1 MVVTK
6 LALRSPLIG
15 YTVSLKKFASSSTN
29 SINTS
34 LRFKFSLYSA
44 DMIMDDYPT
53 LLIPAYQPNEKLIQL
68 VRSLREFH
76 PNQRIIVVDDGS
88 DADKSPIF
96 TEICDY
102 NIELLKHAKNR
113 GKGQALKTGFKH
125 WITSS
130 SANASGIVTADAD
143 GQHLHKD
150 VMHISDSFMKNPL
163 VLYLGVRQFNKA
175 SIPWR
180 SRFGNKLTKFV
191 LRLFTKVPLQD
202 TQTGLRA
209 IPRKLIKEVLHK
221 SKTSGYDFELE
232 MLLTAQEK
240 QIVIEQISISTV
252 YLDNN
257 SSSHFNPLIDSIK
270 IYFVF
275 IRFAAIS
282 LLSAAIDF
290 TLFSFIYWAKKN
302 IFLAVV
308 VGRILS
314 ATFNFQLNHLL
325 AFKTKKK
332 FFPAACKYTS
342 LAVFLGL
349 IAYSLIK
356 FINSFGINVYSSK
369 IIAEIA
375 LFILSFTIQHLFIF
389 NKSAML
395 ENKS

>member
-1 MVVTK
+1 MLT
-6 LALRSPLIG
+6 
-15 YTVSLKKFASSSTN
+15 
-29 SINTS
+29 
-34 LRFKFSLYSA
+34 
-44 DMIMDDYPT
+44 DDYFT

-68 VRSLREFH
+68 ISSLRERR

-88 DADKSPIF
+88 DADRSPIF
-96 TEICDY
+96 TKICDF

-125 WITSS
+125 WLTSNAS
-130 SANASGIVTADAD
+130 SAQGIVTADAD
-143 GQHLHKD
+143 GQHLPED
-150 VMHISDSFMKNPL
+150 ILHISDIFMKNPR
-163 VLYLGVRQFNKA
+163 VLYLGVRQFNKT

-209 IPRKLIKEVLHK
+209 IPPKLIKEVLLN

-232 MLLTAQEK
+232 MLLTAEENK
-240 QIVIEQISISTV
+240 ILIEQIPISTV

-257 SSSHFNPLIDSIK
+257 SASHFNPLIDSIK

-282 LLSAAIDF
+282 LLSAAVDF
-290 TLFSFIYWAKKN
+290 TLFSFMYWAKKN
-302 IFLAVV
+302 IFLAVL
-308 VGRILS
+308 VGRVLS
-314 ATFNFQLNHLL
+314 ATFNFQLNHHL
-325 AFKTKKK
+325 AFKSKHKLL
-332 FFPAACKYTS
+332 PAAIKYAT
-342 LAVFLGL
+342 LASFLGL

-356 FINSFGINVYSSK
+356 FIHSFGINVYSSK

-375 LFILSFTIQHLFIF
+375 LFILSFTVQRFFIF
-389 NKSAML
+389 NKSAL
-395 ENKS
+395 V